1 MKMDATIYILQENK
15 TTQQLETAINST
27 LNNVVSW
34 LESVNFR
41 VNLEKT
47 KFLLFHY
54 IIFILISRTEGNNL
68 QEIKVIKFL
77 GITIDIMFLPG
88 KLHTKILNPNIS
100 KISKYCYDQTTLSI
114 SSLKSMACFSSF
126 KLWDIFLGKLCRS
139 LVGIHNARNV
149 FELFIPNLESTQSLR
164 SVFKDPAIYILE
176 MYRFVKNNRN

>member
-77 GITIDIMFLPG
+77 GITIDIMFLPW
-88 KLHTKILNPNIS
+88 KLHTKIL
-100 KISKYCYDQTTLSI
+100 
-114 SSLKSMACFSSF
+114 
-126 KLWDIFLGKLCRS
+126 
-139 LVGIHNARNV
+139 
-149 FELFIPNLESTQSLR
+149 IP
-164 SVFKDPAIYILE
+164 
-176 MYRFVKNNRN
+176 